1 MAKGMYYYLRQAWKK
16 PDNEVLRQRMIAW
29 RQGDSIIEVD
39 KPLRLD
45 RARSLGYKDKK
56 GFIVFRVRIV
66 RGGRKKHRINHNRR
80 SKRQTVRLILQMN
93 YKEVAEQRVA
103 RKYTNLEILNSYQI
117 GKDGKHY
124 FFDVIAVDP
133 EREEIKNDMT
143 INWICR
149 PENRGRAFRGLT
161 SAGKKARGLRN
172 KSPELKVR
180 PSARANDRR
189 GN

>member
-1 MAKGMYYYLRQAWKK
+1 
-16 PDNEVLRQRMIAW
+16 
-29 RQGDSIIEVD
+29 
-39 KPLRLD
+39 
-45 RARSLGYKDKK
+45 
-56 GFIVFRVRIV
+56 
-66 RGGRKKHRINHNRR
+66 
-80 SKRQTVRLILQMN
+80 
-93 YKEVAEQRVA
+93 
-103 RKYTNLEILNSYQI
+103 
-117 GKDGKHY
+117 
-124 FFDVIAVDP
+124 
-133 EREEIKNDMT
+133 MT